1 MRCVSYPHEALAV
14 VVQVRGGELCV
25 LLWRRAKPPHS
36 GRWALPGGVLGTDE
50 DLETSISR
58 HLAAKVDVTEVTH
71 LEQLQ
76 TLSRPDRYPTARL
89 LATAYLGLVP
99 SSTDPR
105 LPSDSRWHPVE
116 HLPTTAFDHGELVTA
131 GRDRLRGKL
140 SYTNLGFALAPA
152 TFTISQLRDIYAA
165 ALGYQVA
172 ATNLQ
177 RVLERRGVI
186 ENTGTTATPGPDGGR
201 PAAIYRFRTRH
212 LVVTD
217 PFAALRPPR

>member
-1 MRCVSYPHEALAV
+1 VAFPHEALAV
-14 VVQVRGGELCV
+14 VVQVRGEELCV
-25 LLWRRAKPPHS
+25 LLWRRARAPHAS
-36 GRWALPGGVLGTDE
+36 RWALPGGALGADE
-50 DLETSISR
+50 DLETSITR

-76 TLSRPDRYPTARL
+76 TLSSPGRSPGQRL
-89 LATAYLGLVP
+89 IATANLGLVP
-99 SSTDPR
+99 GSADPQV
-105 LPSDSRWHPVE
+105 PDDSRWHPVE
-116 HLPTTAFDHGELVTA
+116 RLPAMAFDHGQLVTA

-140 SYTNLGFALAPA
+140 SYTNLGFALAPT
-152 TFTISQLRDIYAA
+152 TFTISQLRKIYAA
-165 ALGYQVA
+165 ALGYQVT

-186 ENTGTTATPGPDGGR
+186 EATGTTATPGRDGGR
-201 PAAIYRFRTRH
+201 PAAIYRFRHHH